1 MLIAEMLLLVAV
13 NDQGHV
19 SPWSGGSFLNVG
31 LTGALLAELAMGG
44 QLTIAGDGTVRAGDT
59 RPDGELRAEVYGA
72 VREHLQGTKA
82 RQVIGG
88 LEVSGDGG
96 QRYRGTAA
104 TTR

>member
-1 MLIAEMLLLVAV
+1 MLIAELLLLAAV
-13 NDQGHV
+13 NDKGNV
-19 SPWSGGSFLNVG
+19 PVGSDAFVNEG
-31 LTGALLAELAMGG
+31 PTCALLAELALGG
-44 QLTIAGDGTVRAGDT
+44 QLTIADDRTVRAGDT